1 MTRVKICG
9 LKDGDMV
16 RRAGEG
22 GADWIGFNF
31 VAASPRYVTPEA
43 AASLLLHVRGAVPVA
58 LVADASDGEIDALA
72 ALDFPV
78 LQLHGAE
85 TPERVAEVKARRGG
99 EVWKAVGVS
108 SRADLDPLAD
118 FSAADRFVIDA
129 RPPEGAAYSGGHG
142 AAFDWS
148 ILAGWTAPKPWLL
161 AGGLTPENVA
171 EAIRQTGA
179 GAVDV
184 SSGVE
189 KVRGWKSAELMA
201 AFLAAAKPA

>member
-16 RRAGEG
+16 RRAATG

-43 AASLLLHVRGAVPVA
+43 AASLLLQLRGAVPVA
-58 LVADASDGEIDALA
+58 LVADASDGEIDALV

-85 TPERVAEVKARRGG
+85 TPARVAEIKARTGR
-99 EVWKAVGVS
+99 EIWKAVGVS
-108 SRADLDPLAD
+108 VREDLDAL
-118 FSAADRFVIDA
+118 FRYGAADRFVIDA
-129 RPPEGAAYSGGHG
+129 RPPAGSTYSGGHG
-142 AAFDWS
+142 RAFDWS
-148 ILAGWTAPKPWLL
+148 ILAGWAAPKPWLL
-161 AGGLTPENVA
+161 AGGLTPQNVA
-171 EAIRQTGA
+171 EAIAETGA
-179 GAVDV
+179 EAVDV

-189 KVRGWKSAELMA
+189 KLKGWKSAELMA
-201 AFLAAAKPA
+201 TFLAAAKAT

>member
-1 MTRVKICG
+1 
-9 LKDGDMV
+9 MV

-58 LVADASDGEIDALA
+58 LVADASDGEIDALV

-85 TPERVAEVKARRGG
+85 TPERVAEVKARTGR
-99 EVWKAVGVS
+99 EIWKAVGVS
-108 SRADLDPLAD
+108 TREDLDALSV
-118 FSAADRFVIDA
+118 FEAADRFVIDA
-129 RPPEGAAYSGGHG
+129 KPPEDAAYSGGHG
-142 AAFDWS
+142 TVFDWS
-148 ILAGWTAPKPWLL
+148 ILRGWQAPKPWLL

-171 EAIRQTGA
+171 HAIRETGA
-179 GAVDV
+179 QAVDV